1 LRVAALYDFHA
12 NVPALE
18 AVLAE
23 VERVSVDRIVI
34 GGDVVPGPLPVETSS
49 DHGRS
54 ATGPCFVRG
63 NGDRW
68 VVDTFDTPRSMSEGD
83 ERPGRP
89 WAAWTADA
97 IDRRDRDLLAS
108 FAGRDTAAWPLVSK
122 HQCGSRDREDA
133 IPTTRRRARAPMC
146 ELIVPVKDGQS
157 QRLWGFPLA
166 RAEKHVRWQRNGSV
180 GPTPPPPLPFR
191 ADEALHQ
198 VPGGEASDRLQA
210 RPVSEGRP
218 LSAMQG
224 VRAALAAG
232 ERGIHGRL
240 SPEVAGGQC
249 GEEAGDGSPVSGA
262 QAPRPRLLG
271 AKASPGSPLPRA
283 EANPA
288 IRYGARGKRRPSP
301 VPPPVVTARGK
312 RVS

>member
-1 LRVAALYDFHA
+1 
-12 NVPALE
+12 
-18 AVLAE
+18 

-68 VVDTFDTPRSMSEGD
+68 VGDTFDTPRSMSEGD

-108 FAGRDTAAWPLVSK
+108 FAGRDTAAWALVSK

-146 ELIVPVKDGQS
+146 ELIVPVKDGCQWPS
-157 QRLWGFPLA
+157 VSPQR
-166 RAEKHVRWQRNGSV
+166 RS
-180 GPTPPPPLPFR
+180 
-191 ADEALHQ
+191 
-198 VPGGEASDRLQA
+198 
-210 RPVSEGRP
+210 
-218 LSAMQG
+218 
-224 VRAALAAG
+224 
-232 ERGIHGRL
+232 RL
-240 SPEVAGGQC
+240 SPLA
-249 GEEAGDGSPVSGA
+249 ATFSPHPWPCFSPLELCA
-262 QAPRPRLLG
+262 RISE
-271 AKASPGSPLPRA
+271 AKAVGRSEADLGGAGAIRPGAPPPCRLSPGRA
-283 EANPA
+283 GRTPS
-288 IRYGARGKRRPSP
+288 RR
-301 VPPPVVTARGK
+301 
-312 RVS
+312 